1 MSEIVGF
8 EVSGLFGNR
17 KITLRSVEN
26 VLILVGPNGIGKSTV
41 INAFYFFVTR
51 QWSRLLQYAFDE
63 VAVFTSEGEIRASR
77 DEISEK
83 QRLQMV
89 LSDLHPGSRPARMV
103 ERLSESNLF
112 EEFITKRAI
121 SLTERKRFAD
131 VLSTSTS
138 EIVSLHTY
146 LSRRLLETQERQD
159 RHPARTQLENALLRL
174 LPGRTLYLPTYR
186 RIEKDLKDIFPGLD
200 EKFRGYLSS
209 ESGQKFVRSANHYV
223 DLVSFGMEDV
233 RENIA
238 RRTGGMRDY
247 SLKQYNELSAL
258 YLRDVI
264 RGKGDAFTA
273 KDINQLTETRIT
285 EILSRVSEHA
295 LPDDDKNLLLKKVKG
310 IQNKKKANIAVE
322 DRFLAHYFTRLVA
335 VSEEIAE
342 RERDIA
348 AFVEVCNAY
357 LNPGKKMV
365 YDEIAFS
372 IKIEDQEGTPIDLSA
387 LSSGEKQIVSLFSHL
402 YLDELRNQVVVID
415 EPELSLSV
423 LWQKR
428 FLQDILDTG
437 RVSFLVAV
445 THSPFIY
452 DNALKKAAID
462 VRRVTTI
469 NGEMSA

>member
-1 MSEIVGF
+1 MGDILGF
-8 EVSGLFGNR
+8 EVKGLFGNR
-17 KITLRSVEN
+17 KITLRSVDN

-41 INAFYFFVTR
+41 INAFYFFITR
-51 QWSRLLQYAFDE
+51 QWSRLLQYTFDE
-63 VAVFTSEGEIRASR
+63 VAVFTAGGEIRASR
-77 DEISEK
+77 EEIFER

-103 ERLSESNLF
+103 DRLSEFGLF
-112 EEFITKRAI
+112 EEFIKKRSI
-121 SLTERKRFAD
+121 SPMERKRYAD
-131 VLSTSTS
+131 ALSTSTN
-138 EIVSLHTY
+138 EVISLHHY
-146 LSRRLLETQERQD
+146 LGRRLIETDERQD
-159 RHPARTQLENALLRL
+159 RYVAKTQLEHSLLKL
-174 LPGRTLYLPTYR
+174 MPGRALYLPTYR
-186 RIEKDLKDIFPGLD
+186 RIEKDLKEIFPGLD
-200 EKFRGYLSS
+200 EKFRGYVSS
-209 ESGQKFVRSANHYV
+209 ESGQKFFRSANHYV

-273 KDINQLTETRIT
+273 KDINQLTDDRIT
-285 EILSRVSEHA
+285 EILNRVSEHA
-295 LPDDDKNLLLKKVKG
+295 LPVEDKALLLRKVKA
-310 IQNKKKANIAVE
+310 IQNKKKADIEVH

-335 VSEEIAE
+335 VSEEVAE

-357 LNPGKKMV
+357 LNPGKRMI
-365 YDEIAFS
+365 YDEIAFTV
-372 IKIEDQEGTPIDLSA
+372 KIEDQEGTPIDLSA

-402 YLDELRNQVVVID
+402 YLDELRHQIVVID

-428 FLQDILDTG
+428 FLKDILDSG
-437 RVSFLVAV
+437 RISFLVAV

-452 DNALKKAAID
+452 DNDLRKAAID
-462 VRRVTTI
+462 VRRATTI
-469 NGEMSA
+469 EGVPA